1 MKRTILLLLA
11 ILLWGGTSLLHA
23 QAEAPFLPSAA
34 DARCKQWVDSV
45 FSGLNLQEKVGQL
58 IVTTFPAKADKQK
71 KKQIRDLVKK
81 YKIGGLLFAEGTPEE
96 QAILTNIAQKNS
108 KVPVMI
114 TFDGEWGALYASG
127 RYALFPKECG
137 SGLH

>member
-45 FSGLNLQEKVGQL
+45 FSSLNLQEKSRAVDCHHLPGQ
-58 IVTTFPAKADKQK
+58 
-71 KKQIRDLVKK
+71 
-81 YKIGGLLFAEGTPEE
+81 GG
-96 QAILTNIAQKNS
+96 
-108 KVPVMI
+108 
-114 TFDGEWGALYASG
+114 
-127 RYALFPKECG
+127 
-137 SGLH
+137 

>member
-45 FSGLNLQEKVGQL
+45 YSGLNLQ
-58 IVTTFPAKADKQK
+58 
-71 KKQIRDLVKK
+71 
-81 YKIGGLLFAEGTPEE
+81 
-96 QAILTNIAQKNS
+96 
-108 KVPVMI
+108 
-114 TFDGEWGALYASG
+114 
-127 RYALFPKECG
+127 
-137 SGLH
+137 